1 MILSALDI
9 SGTNIRSTII
19 SSISSGD
26 VLRIS
31 NAGGSKT
38 VAFAANNDPIPI
50 GEDRVMIQINSESI
64 TFSSTTGEGFVDGE
78 TITLVNTSASTGLA
92 EDVDWN
98 DFRYYHDHADDG
110 TEYCPPG
117 GRHHFDFDYWNA
129 GGLAGLNCDI
139 FSCPDQIYTSE
150 YVYMQRLFYPY
161 SGPSVIYV
169 KGGQVLVG
177 VVLEDSTLSLL
188 MTIPNTVDMTI

>member
-1 MILSALDI
+1 MLFRTGKKDTMVMTEINFTENGFWASQWWYNIPPIGGPPNEFDFRWDAINGALNVAVSGVHFGPDNIFTPGIGYEGTFLILSALDI

-64 TFSSTTGEGFVDGE
+64 TF
-78 TITLVNTSASTGLA
+78 A
-92 EDVDWN
+92 
-98 DFRYYHDHADDG
+98 
-110 TEYCPPG
+110 
-117 GRHHFDFDYWNA
+117 
-129 GGLAGLNCDI
+129 
-139 FSCPDQIYTSE
+139 
-150 YVYMQRLFYPY
+150 
-161 SGPSVIYV
+161 
-169 KGGQVLVG
+169 
-177 VVLEDSTLSLL
+177 
-188 MTIPNTVDMTI
+188 